1 MPALARD
8 DSVEVVG
15 ERSKAEIDAK
25 KRKAAVVV
33 DDDEGPALK
42 AERASTSSSGGAAAS
57 SSSSA
62 ARAPELMELLRE
74 AGVGD
79 KVAAAEKWCEVR
91 CEYGIEL
98 RSSSLLR
105 PTRVRPRKTARTA
118 WRRSGRSAGGRSS

>member
-1 MPALARD
+1 MTALDIAKQYNKTECIRLLQNPAAAAAVPAVARD

-42 AERASTSSSGGAAAS
+42 AERASTSSGGAAAS

-79 KVAAAEKWCEVR
+79 KVAAAEQWCRV
-91 CEYGIEL
+91 CCNYGIEL
-98 RSSSLLR
+98 RLFSLL
-105 PTRVRPRKTARTA
+105 
-118 WRRSGRSAGGRSS
+118 